1 MTARHHHY
9 LSQCYLKGFTSGG
22 SKKSKLT
29 VIDARGKRHFE
40 TIPRNVGG
48 IRDFNRIEVDGVD
61 PNLLEHALAEFEG
74 AAATALKK
82 IDEGASFDGESRT
95 LILNLVALLAIRSP
109 EMREQWRKYQ
119 ADIAERVMDLT
130 LASKERWESQ
140 VRRMKEAG
148 VEVNDTITYEEI
160 KKFHEGKEY
169 AIEVAREH
177 HIRMEFVGIEAIL
190 PFLDQRK
197 WLLVRSTEESG
208 PFITTDNPVNLTW
221 REPDKVP
228 LFFKNSPGYGMK
240 DTQVYFPIS
249 KNVALA
255 GEFDGHDGE
264 LTGTKE
270 LVSLLNTKMLM
281 FAYKQVY
288 APKLAFWFRGRA
300 HELVEGKQLLSYFF

>member
-9 LSQCYLKGFTSGG
+9 LSQCYLRSFTGGG

-29 VIDARGKRHFE
+29 VIDIQGRRHFE

-48 IRDFNRIEVDGVD
+48 IRDFNRIEAEGVD
-61 PNLLEHALAEFEG
+61 PNHLEHALAEFEG

-82 IDEGASFDGESRT
+82 IDEGAPFDGEPKT

-109 EMREQWRKYQ
+109 EMREHWRQYQ
-119 ADIAERVMDLT
+119 ANLAERIMDLA

-140 VRRMKEAG
+140 VKRMKEAG
-148 VEVNDTITYEEI
+148 IEVNDAVTYEEI
-160 KKFHEGKEY
+160 KEFHEGKEY
-169 AIEVAREH
+169 DIEVAREH
-177 HIRMEFVGIEAIL
+177 HIRMEFVGVEAIL
-190 PFLDQRK
+190 PFLAQRK
-197 WLLVRSTEESG
+197 WLLVRSTDESG

-221 REPDKVP
+221 KEPDKVP
-228 LFFKNSPGYGMK
+228 ALFRHSPGYGMR
-240 DTQVYFPIS
+240 DTQVYFPLS
-249 KNVALA
+249 RNVALV
-255 GEFDGHDGE
+255 GEFDGHEGE
-264 LTGTKE
+264 ITGTKE

-300 HELVEGKQLLSYFF
+300 HELVEGRQLLRYFF